1 MNYIAIE
8 EAMKAEIANAKGS
21 YLPNSPGSFVRD
33 RLFRDCLW
41 EEASWF
47 WGCYCR
53 GGFAIVSL
61 DKLMHELNALEKAT
75 MPDWGTKGT

>member
-53 GGFAIVSL
+53 GGFSIVSL
-61 DKLMHELNALEKAT
+61 EKLMHELNALEKAT
-75 MPDWGTKGT
+75 MPEWATKGT

>member
-53 GGFAIVSL
+53 GGFNIPRFDL
-61 DKLMHELNALEKAT
+61 LMHQLNALDNGI